1 MKRRELLKLFAKAGW
16 YLKRNGSQHDIYTNG
31 VDSEAVPSHPDIN
44 ERLAKALIKKWGS
57 LMALLFKGFTEVLIM
72 KSVAY
77 PIILEKE
84 ADGYFVTVP
93 DIDRYTQG
101 EDIADAMEMARD
113 LICLWLLDLEE
124 SGKSIPQPASMELNV
139 SKDAIVTFVDV
150 NLDEYR
156 KKYGTRVVKKN
167 CTIPAWLNARAEA
180 IGVNFSQ
187 TLQEALLAKIEAC

>member
-1 MKRRELLKLFAKAGW
+1 
-16 YLKRNGSQHDIYTNG
+16 
-31 VDSEAVPSHPDIN
+31 
-44 ERLAKALIKKWGS
+44 
-57 LMALLFKGFTEVLIM
+57 M

-187 TLQEALLAKIEAC
+187 TLQEALLAKMGKKMEDIQTINFAEYKRQQYDILADSIRENLDMKQIYEILEAGV